1 MSKKVSNKNILF
13 LGFGLAVGA
22 LLMFLLPKLSSISLP
37 KLKAKE
43 ETQKVEIPKITE
55 VFEYGIRVDTFQ
67 IIKDKVKQ
75 NQFVS
80 EILEQYNVENQAVHN
95 LAIEA
100 KNIFPLNKFKAGNNY
115 AILANKNSDSIEA
128 EYLVYEKDRIESV
141 IYNLKNPKDIQTH
154 KKPTKKVENKVAGTI
169 QGSLWNTLENQGANP
184 ELAVF
189 LSQVYQWTIDF
200 TRINA
205 GDQFK
210 AVFDEIHV
218 DDQFYKTDSIKA
230 CYFKHGGKEYY
241 AFHFD
246 QGDGKQAGFYDAN
259 GESLKRAFLRAPVK
273 YSRISSRYTGRR
285 FHPVQKRYKA
295 HLGTDYAAPRGTPIY
310 ATADGTVTKA
320 TYNRANGHYVKI
332 KHNRT
337 YSTQYLHMTR
347 RAKGMKPGVRV
358 SQGQVIGYVGSTGLA
373 TGPHVCYRFWKNG
386 KQVDH
391 LKLDLPAG
399 DPIPDEKMEAFEE
412 VKANLLEKLEQ
423 TQEIKIEEN
432 INENESQL
440 NNEK

>member
-1 MSKKVSNKNILF
+1 MNKRASKKNILF
-13 LGFGLAVGA
+13 LIIGLGLGVLG
-22 LLMFLLPKLSSISLP
+22 MFIAPKLSSLSLP
-37 KLKAKE
+37 KFKTEKKQPVHEAPE
-43 ETQKVEIPKITE
+43 ITE
-55 VFEYGIRVDTFQ
+55 EYEYGIRIDTLKV
-67 IIKDKVKQ
+67 IKEKIKP
-75 NQFVS
+75 NQFAS
-80 EILEQYNVENQAVHN
+80 KILEQYNVGNQAVHN
-95 LAIEA
+95 LELEA

-115 AILANKNSDSIEA
+115 AILANQNSDSIDA

-200 TRINA
+200 TRINP

-210 AVFDEIHV
+210 AVYDEIHV
-218 DDQFYKTDSIKA
+218 DNEFYKTDSIKA
-230 CYFKHGGKEYY
+230 CYFKHGGKDYY
-241 AFHFD
+241 AFYFD
-246 QGDGKQAGFYDAN
+246 QGDDKQAGFYDAN

-310 ATADGTVTKA
+310 ATADGTVSKA

-347 RAKGMKPGVRV
+347 RAKGMRPGVRV

-412 VKANLLEKLEQ
+412 IKANLLEKLEQ
-423 TQEIKIEEN
+423 AKEIQPQEIKEQEETAT
-432 INENESQL
+432 S
-440 NNEK
+440 